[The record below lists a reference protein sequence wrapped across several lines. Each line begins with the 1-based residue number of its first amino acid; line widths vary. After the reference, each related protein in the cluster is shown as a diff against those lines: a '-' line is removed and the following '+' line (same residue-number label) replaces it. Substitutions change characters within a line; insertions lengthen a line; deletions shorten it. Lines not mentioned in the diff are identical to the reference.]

1 MSKEDDLFEEYF
13 VEFFGGP
20 KQQRQKTLHRNKQS
34 YFDNL
39 TKNLSRKV
47 IDDEELDHL
56 NYSIIE
62 WLDSLN

>member
-1 MSKEDDLFEEYF
+1 MSREDDLFEEYF
-13 VEFFGGP
+13 IEFFGGP
-20 KQQRQKTLHRNKQS
+20 KQNKQKILHRNKQS

-39 TKNLSRKV
+39 IKNLIRKSL
-47 IDDEELDHL
+47 DEEEIKDL